1 VVVTVEQF
9 SQLVVGVYEA
19 ALTPSSWPTALDT
32 ISHAVDATG
41 CGLVVAGPDSRTP
54 QCATLPGEAV
64 ESYRAHYCD
73 VDYVLAD
80 VESGPVGVVRS
91 GPEVIDP
98 MADTEFDA
106 DWMRPNDVQDG
117 LFVRLTQT
125 CPTSFLIAAPRRSH
139 PFATTERLHVVTALV
154 PHLQQALRT
163 QNQMA
168 GSAEWAHDLCEV
180 INTSTDGMIIVD
192 TESRVL
198 YVNTAAEA
206 ILSGGDGITVHNN
219 RLHARHPAT
228 NNALARGIASAS
240 APGEGAVPR
249 GDTLRCPRTSSTR
262 AYVLHILPLNSEPK
276 GVSPRRV
283 LIAVTD
289 TRRETRPDKAVLQ
302 SLYGLTCA
310 EANVAVEM
318 LTGQGLPA
326 VADKMFLSVT
336 TVRTHLQRVYDK
348 TDTHRQ
354 AELVRLLDSLKF
366 GRPESTDP

>member
-1 VVVTVEQF
+1 MAITVEQF

-19 ALTPSSWPTALDT
+19 ALTPSSWPTALDN
-32 ISHAVDATG
+32 ISHAVGATG

-54 QCATLPGEAV
+54 QCATLPAEAV
-64 ESYRAHYCD
+64 DSYRAHYRD

-98 MADTEFDA
+98 MADAEFDA

-117 LFVRLTQT
+117 LFVRLTDT
-125 CPTSFLIAAPRRSH
+125 WPTSFLIAAPRRSR
-139 PFATTERLHVVTALV
+139 PFATPERLHVVTALV
-154 PHLQQALRT
+154 PHLQQALRA
-163 QNQMA
+163 QHQIA
-168 GSAEWAHDLCEV
+168 GSAHWAHDLCDV
-180 INTSTDGMIIVD
+180 INTSTDGMVIVD
-192 TESRVL
+192 AEGRVL
-198 YVNTAAEA
+198 YVNSAATA

-219 RLHARHPAT
+219 HLHAQHPAT
-228 NNALARGIASAS
+228 NNVLARCVASA
-240 APGEGAVPR
+240 AAADEEAVPR
-249 GDTLRCPRTSSTR
+249 GDTLRCPRTSGAR
-262 AYVLHILPLNSEPK
+262 AYLLHVLPLNIERK
-276 GVSPRRV
+276 GASPGRV
-283 LIAVTD
+283 LITVIDAD
-289 TRRETRPDKAVLQ
+289 REARPDKAVLQ
-302 SLYGLTCA
+302 RLYGLTGA

-354 AELVRLLDSLKF
+354 AELVRLLVSLSF
-366 GRPESTDP
+366 GSPEQ